1 MTTDHVKFPIL
12 YVDDDRANLL
22 TFCYAL
28 EKEFW
33 IFTASSGEEALR
45 RLMEEDVA
53 VLVADQRMPGM
64 TGVEVCARAR
74 ELKPNVVRMIVTAYA
89 DMKAATDAINCGQV
103 SRYITKPWKE
113 DELKAIL
120 RTGIEVFHLQRL
132 MREMELK
139 LLRSERQDTA
149 LAITAELEHD
159 IRHRFAALQLQMESL
174 AMIAKQVTDPQISSE
189 LTEIAGDARATVVH
203 VTELLNRLRSGAI
216 IRVDE
221 PLEADAARVIDMAV
235 SLMRSEI
242 SRVGVAE
249 VLVEGRATVAIA
261 PTELAQIL
269 LNLLTNAC
277 QALPGGDVRR
287 HKVAVRMTVADGR
300 ALLTVTDT
308 GAGMPPEVVSHIF
321 DAYFTTKPAGS
332 GLGLTIVKQIVDRR
346 GGELRVESEPGR
358 GTAFRLSLP
367 LVRS

>member
-1 MTTDHVKFPIL
+1 MTTEHVKFPIL

-74 ELKPNVVRMIVTAYA
+74 ELKPNVVRMIVTAYS
-89 DMKAATDAINCGQV
+89 DMQAATEAINRGQV

-139 LLRSERQDTA
+139 LLQSERQGGA
-149 LAITAELEHD
+149 LAVTAELEHD
-159 IRHRFAALQLQMESL
+159 IRHRFAALELQMEFL
-174 AMIAKQVTDPQISSE
+174 AMIAKQVTDPEISAQ
-189 LTEIAGDARATVVH
+189 LTELAGDARATVVH
-203 VTELLNRLRSGAI
+203 VTELLNRLRTGAI
-216 IRVDE
+216 VRVDE
-221 PLEADAARVIDMAV
+221 PIEADAARVIDMAV

-242 SRVGVAE
+242 ARVAVAE

-261 PTELAQIL
+261 PTELAQVL

-277 QALPGGDVRR
+277 QAMAGGDVRR
-287 HKVAVRMTVADGR
+287 NRISVRMTVADGR
-300 ALLTVTDT
+300 ALLTVSDT
-308 GAGMPPEVVSHIF
+308 GAGMPTEVAEKIF
-321 DAYFTTKPAGS
+321 DAYYTTKPSGS

-346 GGELRVESEPGR
+346 SGELRVESAPGR
-358 GTAFRLSLP
+358 GTAIRLSLP
-367 LVRS
+367 LVRT

>member
-1 MTTDHVKFPIL
+1 MTTEHSRFPIL

-33 IFTASSGEEALR
+33 ILTASSGEEALR
-45 RLMEEDVA
+45 RLVEEDVA

-74 ELKPNVVRMIVTAYA
+74 EIKPTAVRMIVTAYA
-89 DMKAATDAINCGQV
+89 DIQAATDAINRGQV

-132 MREMELK
+132 MREMEIK
-139 LLRSERQDTA
+139 LLQSERQGAA
-149 LAITAELEHD
+149 LAVTAELEHD
-159 IRHRFAALQLQMESL
+159 IRQRFTALHLQMELL
-174 AMIAKQVTDPQISSE
+174 AMLSKQVADPQIASQILDVAS
-189 LTEIAGDARATVVH
+189 AARAAVSH
-203 VTELLNRLRSGAI
+203 VTELMNRLRQGAI
-216 IRVDE
+216 SRVDE

-235 SLMRSEI
+235 GLMRGEI
-242 SRVGVAE
+242 ARVAVAE
-249 VLVEGRATVAIA
+249 VLVEGRANVAIA
-261 PTELAQIL
+261 PTELAQVL

-277 QALPGGDVRR
+277 QAVTAGQPHRN
-287 HKVAVRMTVADGR
+287 KVGVRMTVTDGR
-300 ALLTVTDT
+300 ALLTVSDT
-308 GAGMPPEVVSHIF
+308 GAGMPPEVAEHVF
-321 DAYFTTKPAGS
+321 DAYFTTKPTGS

-346 GGELRVESEPGR
+346 GGELRVESAPGR
-358 GTAFRLSLP
+358 GTAIRLSLP
-367 LVRS
+367 LVPS

>member
-1 MTTDHVKFPIL
+1 MSTDHAKFPIL

-28 EKEFW
+28 EKDFW

-74 ELKPNVVRMIVTAYA
+74 ELKPSVVRMIVTAYA
-89 DMKAATDAINCGQV
+89 DMKAATDAINRGQV

-113 DELKAIL
+113 DELKAVL
-120 RTGIEVFHLQRL
+120 KTGIEVFHLQRM

-139 LLRSERQDTA
+139 LLQSERQGAA
-149 LAITAELEHD
+149 LAVTAELDHEM
-159 IRHRFAALQLQMESL
+159 RHVFQTLSLHMESL
-174 AMIAKQVTDPQISSE
+174 AMIAR
-189 LTEIAGDARATVVH
+189 EIADPAQRAQLLDLATDAGAGVQH
-203 VTELLNRLRSGAI
+203 VRELLTRLHTGAI
-216 IRVDE
+216 ARVDE
-221 PLEADAARVIDMAV
+221 PLEADAARVIEMAV

-242 SRVGVAE
+242 SRVGSVE
-249 VLVEGRATVAIA
+249 VLVEGRANVAIA

-277 QALPGGDVRR
+277 QALPPGDVR
-287 HKVAVRMTVADGR
+287 HQKIGVRMSVSDGR
-300 ALLTVTDT
+300 ALLTISDT
-308 GAGMPPEVVSHIF
+308 GAGIAADARDKIF
-321 DAYFTTKPAGS
+321 DMYYTTKPGGS
-332 GLGLTIVKQIVDRR
+332 GLGLTIVKQIVERR
-346 GGELRVESEPGR
+346 GGDLRVESEPGR
-358 GTAFRLSLP
+358 GTAVRLSLP
-367 LVRS
+367 LVRD

>member
-1 MTTDHVKFPIL
+1 MTTEHVKFPIL

-74 ELKPNVVRMIVTAYA
+74 ELKPSVVRMIVTAYA
-89 DMKAATDAINCGQV
+89 DMQAATDAINRGQV

-120 RTGIEVFHLQRL
+120 RTGIEVFHIQRL

-139 LLRSERQDTA
+139 LLQSERQGAA
-149 LAITAELEHD
+149 LAVTAELEHD
-159 IRHRFAALQLQMESL
+159 VRQRFTALQLQMDL
-174 AMIAKQVTDPQISSE
+174 IAAVAKQVPDVGLAAQ
-189 LTEIAGDARATVVH
+189 LTELAGDARSAVVH
-203 VTELLNRLRSGAI
+203 VNELLNRLRTGAI
-216 IRVDE
+216 VRVDE
-221 PLEADAARVIDMAV
+221 PIEADAARVIDMAV
-235 SLMRSEI
+235 SLMRGEI

-249 VLVEGRATVAIA
+249 VLVEGRANVAIA
-261 PTELAQIL
+261 PTELAQVL

-277 QALPGGDVRR
+277 QAMPGGDVRR
-287 HKVAVRMTVADGR
+287 NKISVRMTVSDGR
-300 ALLTVTDT
+300 ALLTVSDT
-308 GAGMPPEVVSHIF
+308 GAGIPPEVLDRIF

-346 GGELRVESEPGR
+346 SGELRVESQPGR
-358 GTAFRLSLP
+358 GTEIRLSLP